1 MRRGYSIAY
10 IAHLMDCS
18 IVKYIQLE
26 EYPLKNSAKMLKN
39 FFKCIEITQEEKRA
53 FLDIYFYDS
62 IEKLNEMHSVPNLVN
77 NNDLEKDTN
86 DFPFNVISLAGR
98 RSIELQKDKE
108 MKKDAD

>member
-1 MRRGYSIAY
+1 
-10 IAHLMDCS
+10 
-18 IVKYIQLE
+18 
-26 EYPLKNSAKMLKN
+26 MLKN